1 MIKIPNKSHFKSN
14 EVCTLTGVKP
24 YVLRF
29 WESEFKEID
38 PLTSSS
44 GQKLFEHKDIEAIML
59 IKKLLFEDKLT
70 IEKAKFEIQRIQEA
84 QIETSASESFEEVIE
99 EALEEELPPV
109 PEEVNTPQ
117 MTMREL
123 EDNDIQKLVAAK
135 AKLSNLLDVTQN
147 LQERFNW
154 S

>member
-29 WESEFKEID
+29 WESEFNEIE
-38 PLTSSS
+38 PLMSSS
-44 GQKLFEHKDIEAIML
+44 GQKLFEHKDIEAIIL

-70 IEKAKFEIQRIQEA
+70 IEKAKFEIQRIQQA
-84 QIETSASESFEEVIE
+84 QSQSPASDEEV
-99 EALEEELPPV
+99 LESLGENELP
-109 PEEVNTPQ
+109 EIPQ
-117 MTMREL
+117 VVRSL
-123 EDNDIQKLVAAK
+123 EDNDIQKLVMAK
-135 AKLSNLLDVTQN
+135 DKLSNMLSVTQD

-154 S
+154 SQ